1 MLEAD
6 PWMLARVTHGSDGS
20 LCHGGVVGYLEW
32 IGGGA
37 RMMAILDMAAASMSA
52 FFGW

>member
-6 PWMLARVTHGSDGS
+6 PLMLARVTHSGGGS
-20 LCHGGVVGYLEW
+20 LCHGGAVGYLKW

-37 RMMAILDMAAASMSA
+37 RMMGILDMVAASMSV